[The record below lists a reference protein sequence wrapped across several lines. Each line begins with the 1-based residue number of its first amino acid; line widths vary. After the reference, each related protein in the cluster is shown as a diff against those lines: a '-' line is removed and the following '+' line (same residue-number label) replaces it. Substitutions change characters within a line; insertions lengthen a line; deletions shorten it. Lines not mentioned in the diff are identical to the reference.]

1 MASYNSSKK
10 PSVTPESIVR
20 DVRAGNI
27 RPVYYLMGEEG
38 YYIDKISEF
47 LIDTLLT
54 KEEQDFNLVTFFGA
68 DAEIE
73 QIIMAA
79 KAFPMG
85 AKYTVVLVKEAQA
98 LSDLDKFEFYLKQ
111 PQSTSVVIFCHMN
124 GKIDRR
130 LKVAA
135 MIEKGG
141 VLYESSKVKD
151 GQLPVFIKDYLKR
164 KGCTIEPEAAVLM
177 GEFVGPDLN
186 RMAGELEK
194 LILSLPKGEK
204 NIQISLVKTHVGE
217 TKEFGIFE
225 LQDALA
231 QKNAIIALK
240 IAKFFDKNPKAN
252 PIQKN
257 LPVLFKF
264 FSNLM
269 MAYYS
274 PEKTERGIA
283 AWLGVNEWQVKKS
296 ILPAMRNYNGV
307 KVMKILS
314 KIREIDARSKGV
326 GNTNTSNGE
335 LMDELMNFILY

>member
-27 RPVYYLMGEEG
+27 CPVYYLMGEEG

-47 LIDTLLT
+47 LINTLLT

-164 KGCTIEPEAAVLM
+164 KGCTIEPEAAV
-177 GEFVGPDLN
+177 
-186 RMAGELEK
+186 
-194 LILSLPKGEK
+194 
-204 NIQISLVKTHVGE
+204 
-217 TKEFGIFE
+217 
-225 LQDALA
+225 
-231 QKNAIIALK
+231 
-240 IAKFFDKNPKAN
+240 
-252 PIQKN
+252 
-257 LPVLFKF
+257 
-264 FSNLM
+264 
-269 MAYYS
+269 
-274 PEKTERGIA
+274 
-283 AWLGVNEWQVKKS
+283 
-296 ILPAMRNYNGV
+296 
-307 KVMKILS
+307 
-314 KIREIDARSKGV
+314 
-326 GNTNTSNGE
+326 
-335 LMDELMNFILY
+335 

>member
-27 RPVYYLMGEEG
+27 CPVYYLMGEEG

-204 NIQISLVKTHVGE
+204 NIQISLVKTPVGE

-231 QKNAIIALK
+231 QKNEIIALK

-269 MAYYS
+269 LAYYS

-326 GNTNTSNGE
+326 RNTNTSN
-335 LMDELMNFILY
+335 